1 MKIGQFGESFIPCFD
16 GVGRV
21 MKAYAENLSKKG
33 NEVYVIAPM
42 YDTGFRGQYPYEII
56 DFNSFR
62 FTSKLPYRIGLK
74 SLDRHFVARM
84 KQIDLDICHVHG
96 PAFAGQIGLNYAK
109 HHNIPL
115 IGSFHTTFYDD
126 IYEVTGSKTIA
137 KITVK
142 AIANFYEK
150 CDEVWAVAA
159 GAGETLREYG
169 YTGDLVVMQNGTD
182 KRPLNVSKIPEVRAK
197 YGITGEK
204 PVFLYVGR
212 INWNKNLRRI
222 IESCSL
228 LKQKGFDFQLVFAG
242 QGMEEEE
249 VKKLAQKCNLESNL
263 ILTGFIHDVEILDC
277 LYAISDLFLFPSIYD
292 NSSLA
297 LREAAAQHT
306 VSLAV
311 EGSCTAEVIKDQVN
325 GLLCKDTN
333 ESVCDKVINFLEMP
347 QEKRKSIED
356 AAYNTVSI
364 SWDVLMDTVLE
375 RYDNL
380 IDKYK
385 KKQK

>member
-16 GVGRV
+16 GVARV

-33 NEVYVIAPM
+33 NEVYVVAPM
-42 YDTGFRGQYPYEII
+42 YDAGFRGQYPYEIV
-56 DFNSFR
+56 DFSSFR
-62 FTSKLPYRIGLK
+62 FTHKLPYRIGLK

-115 IGSFHTTFYDD
+115 IGSFHTKFYDD
-126 IYEVTGSKTIA
+126 IYEVTGSKAIS
-137 KITVK
+137 KIGVK
-142 AIANFYEK
+142 AIANFFEK

-169 YTGDLVVMQNGTD
+169 YKGDIVVMQNGTD
-182 KRPLNVSKIPEVRAK
+182 KRPLNISKIPEVRAK
-197 YGITGEK
+197 YNITGDK
-204 PVFLYVGR
+204 PTFLYVGR
-212 INWNKNLRRI
+212 LHWNKNLRRI
-222 IESCSL
+222 IESCGL

-242 QGMEEEE
+242 QGMEEKE
-249 VKKLAQKCNLESNL
+249 VKELAQQCGIEQNL
-263 ILTGFIHDVEILDC
+263 ILTGFIYDVETLDC
-277 LYAISDLFLFPSIYD
+277 LYAISDLFIFPSIYD

-306 VSLAV
+306 AGLAIK
-311 EGSCTAEVIKDQVN
+311 GSCTAEVIIDEVN
-325 GLLCKDTN
+325 GLLCEDTN
-333 ESVCDKVINFLEMP
+333 ESVCNKIIKFLQMP
-347 QEKRKSIED
+347 EEKRKTIED

-364 SWDVLMDTVLE
+364 SWDTLMDTVLQ
-375 RYDNL
+375 RYENL
-380 IDKYK
+380 MLKYK
-385 KKQK
+385 EK

>member
-33 NEVYVIAPM
+33 NEVYVISPM
-42 YDTGFRGQYPYEII
+42 YDTGFRGQYPYEIV
-56 DFNSFR
+56 DFSSFR
-62 FTSKLPYRIGLK
+62 FTHKLPYRIGLK
-74 SLDRHFVARM
+74 SLDRHFVSRM

-109 HHNIPL
+109 HHDIPL
-115 IGSFHTTFYDD
+115 IGSFHTKFYDD

-137 KITVK
+137 KISVK
-142 AIANFYEK
+142 AIANFFEK
-150 CDEVWAVAA
+150 CDEVWTVSV

-169 YTGDLVVMQNGTD
+169 YKGDLIVMQNGTD
-182 KRPLNVSKIPEVRAK
+182 KRPLNVSKVPEVRAK
-197 YGITGEK
+197 YGITEKK

-222 IESCSL
+222 IESCGL
-228 LKQKGFDFQLVFAG
+228 LKQKGYDFQLVFAG
-242 QGMEEEE
+242 QGMEEKG
-249 VKKLAQKCNLESNL
+249 VKELAQNCGIENNL
-263 ILTGFIHDVEILDC
+263 ILTEFIQDVEILDC
-277 LYAISDLFLFPSIYD
+277 LYSITDLFIFPSIYD
-292 NSSLA
+292 TSSLV

-306 VSLAV
+306 MGLVV
-311 EGSCTAEVIKDQVN
+311 EGSCTAEVITDEVN

-333 ESVCDKVINFLEMP
+333 ESVCNKVIKFLEMP
-347 QEKRKSIED
+347 QEKRKAIED

-364 SWDVLMDTVLE
+364 SWETLMDTVLE

>member
-16 GVGRV
+16 GVARV

-42 YDTGFRGQYPYEII
+42 YDAGFRGQYPYEIV
-56 DFNSFR
+56 DFSSFR
-62 FTSKLPYRIGLK
+62 FTHKLPYRIGLK
-74 SLDRHFVARM
+74 SLDRHFVTRM

-115 IGSFHTTFYDD
+115 IGSFHTKFYDD

-137 KITVK
+137 KISVK

-169 YTGDLVVMQNGTD
+169 YKGDIVVMQNGTD
-182 KRPLNVSKIPEVRAK
+182 KRPLNISKIPEVKAK
-197 YGITGEK
+197 YNITGDK
-204 PVFLYVGR
+204 PTFLYVGR
-212 INWNKNLRRI
+212 LNWNKNLRRI
-222 IESCSL
+222 IESCGL

-242 QGMEEEE
+242 QGMEEKE
-249 VKKLAQKCNLESNL
+249 VKELALQCGIEQNL
-263 ILTGFIHDVEILDC
+263 ILTGFIYDVETLDC
-277 LYAISDLFLFPSIYD
+277 LYAISDLFIFPSIYD

-306 VSLAV
+306 AGLAIK
-311 EGSCTAEVIKDQVN
+311 GSCTAEVIIDEVN
-325 GLLCKDTN
+325 GLLCEDTN
-333 ESVCDKVINFLEMP
+333 ESVCNKIIKFLQMP
-347 QEKRKSIED
+347 EEKRKTIED

-364 SWDVLMDTVLE
+364 SWDTLMDTVLQ
-375 RYDNL
+375 RYENL
-380 IDKYK
+380 IAKYK
-385 KKQK
+385 EK